1 MEKILSTYGK
11 TIWTLPKWLR
21 YEQQVAK
28 TYLTTYLPY
37 IPTIRTYHTYLPYV
51 PTIHTYHTYLP
62 YVPSI
67 RTTYLP
73 YVPTYHT
80 YLPTICTYLPYVPT
94 YHMYLLTIPTYL
106 LTKRTYL
113 QYLPTMP
120 ACLTSNLVIGW
131 LCRSHHLRKQKLFF
145 LCKRPS
151 STTKLSKH
159 KLCKVIVKLQAPTW
173 TTPYNEDRSTI
184 SCGRKK

>member
-1 MEKILSTYGK
+1 MYHLP
-11 TIWTLPKWLR
+11 TIC
-21 YEQQVAK
+21 
-28 TYLTTYLPY
+28 TYLPY
-37 IPTIRTYHTYLPYV
+37 LP
-51 PTIHTYHTYLP
+51 I
-62 YVPSI
+62 
-67 RTTYLP
+67 
-73 YVPTYHT
+73 YHT

-151 STTKLSKH
+151 STAKLSKH